1 MQQVACAWCGGR
13 FEAIRSTA
21 VYCSDAHRKLA
32 AKSRRR
38 TPSIVVPLAA
48 PAKGKRKV
56 RLVDPIESA
65 PAPSA
70 ASVPSN
76 DDDVQDIV
84 DAVKIRYRSQLKSPL
99 GQLAM
104 KLARIIDRGGADD
117 RVSGESR
124 ELRQVLAM
132 MDATSA
138 LNDEDEDPI
147 SRARRHRNGA

>member
-1 MQQVACAWCGGR
+1 MQVACAFCGGR
-13 FEAIRSTA
+13 FEAQRSTA
-21 VYCSDAHRKLA
+21 KYCSEQHRSA
-32 AKSRRR
+32 ARRARRR
-38 TPSIVVPLAA
+38 SRSNVVPLAA

-56 RLVDPIESA
+56 RLVEPIESA
-65 PAPSA
+65 PAPSPA
-70 ASVPSN
+70 IPP
-76 DDDVQDIV
+76 DGDDVQDIV

-99 GQLAM
+99 GQLAL